1 VHDARVTLALLVTSK
16 TEIFLSVALL
26 LFVVLVILL
35 VARSSKPDPKMA
47 LLLSLMESWPRDA
60 DDGDVTADKHE
71 EESGTEE
78 HGPLGPGG
86 FTLSA

>member
-1 VHDARVTLALLVTSK
+1 VALAIIVTS
-16 TEIFLSVALL
+16 TAEILLSVALL
-26 LFVVLVILL
+26 LFVVLVILRL
-35 VARSSKPDPKMA
+35 ARSRKPDPKMA
-47 LLLSLMESWPRDA
+47 LLLSLMEGMPRDA
-60 DDGDVTADKHE
+60 NAGELPEGNGK